1 MKKWW
6 HYSGTNQVKMLDIIN
21 ENLVL
26 FIAQANFKNMFVSH
40 FLKAIHIFQ
49 TLSVRRLLFF
59 LVDVMLS

>member
-40 FLKAIHIFQ
+40 FLKAIHIF
-49 TLSVRRLLFF
+49 RLCQSDGYFF
-59 LVDVMLS
+59 F